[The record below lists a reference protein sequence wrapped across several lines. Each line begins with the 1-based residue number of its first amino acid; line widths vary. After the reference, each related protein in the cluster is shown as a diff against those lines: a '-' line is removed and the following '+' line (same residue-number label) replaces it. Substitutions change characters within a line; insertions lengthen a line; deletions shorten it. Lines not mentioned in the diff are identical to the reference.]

1 MGNPIACAH
10 CPLFIAHFPFLLSF
24 PPMTDIV
31 RETRPA
37 GYKHPFLEAALG
49 RTPERSP
56 VWIMR
61 QAGRYLP
68 DYRRVRKSFPSFLE
82 FCRTPDA
89 VAEVT
94 VQPVDQIGVDAAI
107 LFSDILVLLPPMGL
121 NLEFV
126 EGEGPVVH
134 NPVRDA
140 ATIAAMPG
148 GNVGDDIN
156 TDLDYVFEGIRR
168 TQANL
173 QGYVPLIGFA
183 GGPFTVAS
191 YMVEGGSS
199 KELAKLKGLMY
210 SDPASYHLLLSKL
223 SNLTASYL
231 IEQARQGANALTIMD
246 SWAGYLGPRDYREF
260 AQPYT
265 QRIVKAVKA
274 AYPEI
279 PVIHYANGAPTLLN
293 DFVGLGPN
301 VVGLDWRVELQDAF
315 KAHPN
320 QVFQGNLDPSYLFA
334 PPEKIVARVAEM
346 KQVVGSRPHVWNLG
360 HGIMPQTPVENAKAF
375 VNAVHEG

>member
-1 MGNPIACAH
+1 
-10 CPLFIAHFPFLLSF
+10 
-24 PPMTDIV
+24 MTDMIP
-31 RETRPA
+31 RTTRPE
-37 GYKHPFLEAALG
+37 GYQHPFLEAALG
-49 RTPERSP
+49 RTPSHSP

-94 VQPVDQIGVDAAI
+94 VQPVDQVGVDAAI

-121 NLEFV
+121 NLEFK
-126 EGEGPVVH
+126 EGEGPVVD
-134 NPVRDA
+134 NPARDA

-148 GNVGDDIN
+148 GKDGDDIN
-156 TDLDYVFEGIRR
+156 DDLAYVFEGIRR
-168 TQANL
+168 TQNNL

-199 KELAKLKGLMY
+199 KELARLKALMF
-210 SDPASYHLLLSKL
+210 SDPASYHLLLTKL
-223 SNLTASYL
+223 SNLTAAYL
-231 IEQARQGANALTIMD
+231 IQQARSGANALTIMD
-246 SWAGYLGPRDYREF
+246 SWAGYLSPADYREYVL
-260 AQPYT
+260 PHT
-265 QRIVKAVKA
+265 KSVVDRVKA
-274 AYPEI
+274 ACPGV

-293 DFVGLGPN
+293 DFVSLGVN
-301 VVGLDWRVELQDAF
+301 VVGLDWRIELPDAF

-320 QVFQGNLDPSYLFA
+320 QVFQGNLDPTYLFST
-334 PPEKIVARVAEM
+334 PEKITQRVKEM

-360 HGIMPQTPVENAKAF
+360 HGILPQTPVENARAF
-375 VNAVHEG
+375 VNAVHDL